1 MFDSK
6 KLAASCAAVASL
18 AMLGLSGT
26 AMAVETPT
34 TADTAT
40 APITLNAAEGN
51 TLAGHTFTFYR
62 LGSYGDITAGTSGTD
77 VKSLTVNKIDDT
89 SDKWIQAA
97 NTKAGI
103 TDLQGFD
110 AAGDLAHLGKDGE
123 PTGTVQGRLREA
135 AKQLAATASTA
146 GTDGKALTVTK
157 TVTGSGATMTVADL
171 PNGLYLIV
179 DSAGSPMIVGTP
191 IQGSKTLNGVTLG
204 ALTIKSKTV
213 SIDKKVSHDRK
224 DKATLIDSKAGNT
237 ASSASWNVGGT
248 AYFPYQ
254 QYTQVDPI
262 THNSLARDGYTF
274 TGWSKDM
281 SHVTGDMTVQ
291 AQYRPVRYTVDYDAN
306 GGTGSMPASTLTY
319 DSPQALSAIGFT
331 KAGYSFTGW
340 NTRKDGSGRTF
351 TDKQTVSNLLTH
363 EGASGTLYAQWTPT
377 PPIVT
382 VIFHVN
388 NGGSDETV
396 KRVWASNNLEMKTIG
411 LPSGWSNSGFAFRG
425 WNLKADGT
433 GVEYEAGE
441 TLYGR
446 LTAETTDLYADW
458 NGLQT
463 RLPDTGGIL
472 RRGLAGLLHAGG
484 ISGGE
489 LMFPPPPPSLPR
501 RPGKL

>member
-1 MFDSK
+1 MDW
-6 KLAASCAAVASL
+6 
-18 AMLGLSGT
+18 
-26 AMAVETPT
+26 
-34 TADTAT
+34 
-40 APITLNAAEGN
+40 NGN
-51 TLAGHTFTFYR
+51 T
-62 LGSYGDITAGTSGTD
+62 ITARSIQDGTSGADIGLDATTWLD
-77 VKSLTVNKIDDT
+77 DPQANFDPQSSTKHGREQQRRDWADWRYHAYAGQLTVKVEAKMNCT
-89 SDKWIQAA
+89 QANYA
-97 NTKAGI
+97 CHAGI
-103 TDLQGFD
+103 YDRNDIGEN
-110 AAGDLAHLGKDGE
+110 LGWH
-123 PTGTVQGRLREA
+123 
-135 AKQLAATASTA
+135 
-146 GTDGKALTVTK
+146 
-157 TVTGSGATMTVADL
+157 
-171 PNGLYLIV
+171 Y
-179 DSAGSPMIVGTP
+179 
-191 IQGSKTLNGVTLG
+191 TLNCPKGESCPLKTGYENLG
-204 ALTIKSKTV
+204 ITNRR
-213 SIDKKVSHDRK
+213 H
-224 DKATLIDSKAGNT
+224 T
-237 ASSASWNVGGT
+237 AWSAIGGCPWSGCGT

-262 THNSLARDGYTF
+262 THRSLARDGYTF
-274 TGWSKDM
+274 AGWSKDV

-291 AQYRPVRYTVDYDAN
+291 AQYRPVHYTVDYDAN

-472 RRGLAGLLHAGG
+472 RRSLAGLLLAGG
-484 ISGGE
+484 GLALWTVG
-489 LMFPPPPPSLPR
+489 R
-501 RPGKL
+501 RRRTE